1 MIPTTTHCCYS
12 SNDDVAGV
20 VVTSTSSKLSSIF
33 SISMI
38 ERDIQASTTMAVFLP
53 LLFFVAFFMV
63 HIKTTH
69 LDMSAVAAVGGVVC
83 PQFQCSDFHS

>member
-1 MIPTTTHCCYS
+1 
-12 SNDDVAGV
+12 
-20 VVTSTSSKLSSIF
+20 
-33 SISMI
+33 MI